1 MHESKY
7 EIVEGLNYYICDSI
21 PTDDEYSRRDRKKST
36 TKPIKKFDF
45 NLELQKLANVPVTK
59 EQKDS
64 KFHQELEN
72 LINFYKNSRLYRD
85 INGNRITQ
93 KGKIML
99 TPYQKMIKINEE
111 IKNFYDNKMNKT
123 TSPLIVKNNLT
134 TNGYLFNKKKNY
146 DRKTIIQNL
155 KKNSSNK
162 FKILD
167 NNYKIITL
175 KNKIKP
181 KKNYYNDFSQT
192 CPDRHNI
199 KSINNSIN
207 NLNKEDHDHY
217 CLSEIPIKKKNFDN
231 ITLID
236 KKIVSTLSN
245 LKYAKNYSSLNSKE
259 RLNKYFYDSDFNQIN
274 KWELKL
280 LTPNITD
287 QYSQRQKTLSN
298 FSREHNITCS
308 SKFSKDFRSN
318 TQNKFGNV
326 SKRLKNY
333 NLIQF
338 NMNQLLKKDLKH
350 KNKFILNV
358 RKNLYDK
365 KARLSEVIA
374 SKRKSC
380 RNRNI
385 KIDIKKGHTLNN

>member
-167 NNYKIITL
+167 NNYKIIKL

-217 CLSEIPIKKKNFDN
+217 CLSEIPIKKKKFDN

-245 LKYAKNYSSLNSKE
+245 LKYAKNYSSLNSKK

-308 SKFSKDFRSN
+308 SKFSKDFHSY

-338 NMNQLLKKDLKH
+338 NMNHLLKKDLKH

-385 KIDIKKGHTLNN
+385 EIDIKKGHTLNN